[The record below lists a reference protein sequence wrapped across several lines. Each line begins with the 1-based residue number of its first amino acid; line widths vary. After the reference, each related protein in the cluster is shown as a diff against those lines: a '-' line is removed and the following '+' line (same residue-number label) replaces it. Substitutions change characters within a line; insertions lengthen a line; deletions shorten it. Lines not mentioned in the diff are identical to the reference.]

1 MFFRT
6 EGITKRFGGLAAVE
20 DVSASF
26 EKGSITAIIG
36 PNGAGKSTFFNLI
49 SGIHPI
55 TSGKVFFKDNDITKM
70 PPQQIARL
78 GIGRTFQT
86 TNLFEQSTVLDNVL
100 IGHRL
105 RTKSGIWDAIF
116 RTAREKEEEKR
127 SYEKAMQALKFVELE
142 NVVEHP
148 VSLIS
153 QEEKKRLA
161 FALALATDPEMVLLD
176 EPAAGVNPD
185 ETDGLAF
192 LMRKMADH
200 GITVCLIEHK
210 MPMIMS
216 LADKIVVLNHGKKIA
231 EGRPDE
237 IRQNEAV
244 IQAYLGGEVHAP
256 VKQY

>member
-1 MFFRT
+1 MFFAT

-20 DVSASF
+20 DVDVSF
-26 EKGSITAIIG
+26 DKGSITAIIG

-49 SGIHPI
+49 SGIHPV
-55 TSGKVFFKDNDITKM
+55 TSGKVIFKGNDITKL
-70 PPQQIARL
+70 PPQQVARL

-105 RTKSGIWDAIF
+105 RTKSGLWDAIF
-116 RTAREKEEEKR
+116 RTSREKEEEKR
-127 SYEKAMQALKFVELE
+127 SYEKALKALEFVELM

-185 ETDGLAF
+185 ETDGLAY

-231 EGRPDE
+231 EGRPEE
-237 IRQNEAV
+237 IRQNDAV
-244 IQAYLGGEVHAP
+244 IRAYLGGEAHAP
-256 VKQY
+256 AKQY